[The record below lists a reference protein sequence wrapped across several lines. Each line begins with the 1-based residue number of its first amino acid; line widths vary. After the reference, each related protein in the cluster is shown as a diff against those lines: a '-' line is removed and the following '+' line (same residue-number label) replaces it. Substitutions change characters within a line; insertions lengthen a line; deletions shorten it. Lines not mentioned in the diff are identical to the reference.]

1 MNNYEYIV
9 ASLPVI
15 EPGSRLGSSSAANAI
30 IDDIREQLSNKD
42 NALVTMLLDGFNP
55 EKLNAGFYR
64 ACLGSGSRFLREYFL
79 FDLFL
84 RNTKVEYLNASLGR
98 PEGKDVLL
106 LEELEDYEFEQ
117 KEEIVEI
124 LSGTDIIGRE
134 KGLDMAIWEHVEEVT
149 TMDIFDMDAILGFIA
164 RLKII
169 DRWDKL
175 DPETGAELFR
185 RLIKE
190 IRATYD
196 NKNKYRNADKR

>member
-42 NALVTMLLDGFNP
+42 NALVTMLLDGFDP

-124 LSGTDIIGRE
+124 LSGSDIIGRE
-134 KGLDMAIWEHVEEVT
+134 KGLDMAIWKHVEEVT
-149 TMDIFDMDAILGFIA
+149 TMDVFDMDAILGFIA

-196 NKNKYRNADKR
+196 NKKQI

>member
-42 NALVTMLLDGFNP
+42 NALVTMLLDGFDP

-84 RNTKVEYLNASLGR
+84 RNTKVEYLNTSLGR

-149 TMDIFDMDAILGFIA
+149 TMDVFDMDAILGFIA

-175 DPETGAELFR
+175 DPGTGAELFR

-196 NKNKYRNADKR
+196 NKKQI

>member
-1 MNNYEYIV
+1 MMNNNYEYIV

-42 NALVTMLLDGFNP
+42 NALVTMLLDGFDP

-149 TMDIFDMDAILGFIA
+149 TMDVFDMDAILGFIA

-196 NKNKYRNADKR
+196 NKKQI

>member
-84 RNTKVEYLNASLGR
+84 RNTKVEFLNASLGR

-149 TMDIFDMDAILGFIA
+149 TMDVFDMDAILGFIA

-185 RLIKE
+185 RLIRE

-196 NKNKYRNADKR
+196 NKKQI

>member
-30 IDDIREQLSNKD
+30 TDDIREQLSNKD
-42 NALVTMLLDGFNP
+42 NALVTKLLDGFEP

-149 TMDIFDMDAILGFIA
+149 TMDVFDMDAILGFIA

-169 DRWDKL
+169 DRWDRL

-196 NKNKYRNADKR
+196 NKKQI

>member
-42 NALVTMLLDGFNP
+42 NALVTMLLDGFDP

-149 TMDIFDMDAILGFIA
+149 TMDVFDMDAILGFIA

-169 DRWDKL
+169 DRWEKL

-196 NKNKYRNADKR
+196 NKKQI

>member
-15 EPGSRLGSSSAANAI
+15 EPGSRLGTSSAANAI

-42 NALVTMLLDGFNP
+42 NALVTMLLDGFDP

-149 TMDIFDMDAILGFIA
+149 TMDVFDMDAILGFIA

-196 NKNKYRNADKR
+196 NKKQI

>member
-15 EPGSRLGSSSAANAI
+15 EPDSRLGSSSAANAI

-149 TMDIFDMDAILGFIA
+149 TMDVFDMDAILGFIA

-175 DPETGAELFR
+175 DPEMGAELFR

-196 NKNKYRNADKR
+196 NKKQI

>member
-42 NALVTMLLDGFNP
+42 NALVTMLLDGFDP

-106 LEELEDYEFEQ
+106 LEDLEDYEFEQ

-149 TMDIFDMDAILGFIA
+149 TMDVFDMDAILGFIA

-196 NKNKYRNADKR
+196 NKKQI

>member
-30 IDDIREQLSNKD
+30 TNDIREQLSNKD
-42 NALVTMLLDGFNP
+42 NALVTMLLDGFDP

-149 TMDIFDMDAILGFIA
+149 TMDVFDMDAILGFIA

-175 DPETGAELFR
+175 DPEAGAELFR

-196 NKNKYRNADKR
+196 NKKQI

>member
-30 IDDIREQLSNKD
+30 TNDIREQLSNKD
-42 NALVTMLLDGFNP
+42 NALVTMLLDGFDP

-149 TMDIFDMDAILGFIA
+149 TMDVFDMDAILGFIA

-175 DPETGAELFR
+175 DPETGTELFR

-196 NKNKYRNADKR
+196 NKKQI

>member
-42 NALVTMLLDGFNP
+42 NALVTMLLDGFDP

-149 TMDIFDMDAILGFIA
+149 TMDVFDMDAILGFIA

-190 IRATYD
+190 IRASYD
-196 NKNKYRNADKR
+196 NKKQI

>member
-15 EPGSRLGSSSAANAI
+15 ELGSRLGSSSAANAI

-42 NALVTMLLDGFNP
+42 NALVTMLLDGFDP

-149 TMDIFDMDAILGFIA
+149 TMDVFDMDAILGFIA

-196 NKNKYRNADKR
+196 NKKQI

>member
-42 NALVTMLLDGFNP
+42 NALVTMLLDGFDP

-149 TMDIFDMDAILGFIA
+149 TMDVFDMDAILGFIA

-175 DPETGAELFR
+175 DTETGAELFR

-196 NKNKYRNADKR
+196 NKKQI

>member
-42 NALVTMLLDGFNP
+42 NALVTMLLDGFDP

-64 ACLGSGSRFLREYFL
+64 ACLGNGSRFLREYFL

-149 TMDIFDMDAILGFIA
+149 TMDVFDMDAILGFIA

-196 NKNKYRNADKR
+196 NKKQI

>member
-30 IDDIREQLSNKD
+30 TNDIREQLSNKD
-42 NALVTMLLDGFNP
+42 NALVTMLLDGFDP

-98 PEGKDVLL
+98 PEGKDELL

-149 TMDIFDMDAILGFIA
+149 TMDVFDMDAILGFIA

-196 NKNKYRNADKR
+196 NKKQI

>member
-30 IDDIREQLSNKD
+30 IEDIREQLSNKD
-42 NALVTMLLDGFNP
+42 NALVTMLLDGFDP

-149 TMDIFDMDAILGFIA
+149 TMDVFDMDAILGFIA

-196 NKNKYRNADKR
+196 NKKQI

>member
-30 IDDIREQLSNKD
+30 TNDIREQLSNKD
-42 NALVTMLLDGFNP
+42 NALVTMLLDGFDP

-149 TMDIFDMDAILGFIA
+149 TMDVFDMDAILGLIA

-196 NKNKYRNADKR
+196 NKKQI

>member
-15 EPGSRLGSSSAANAI
+15 EPGSRLGFSSAANAI

-42 NALVTMLLDGFNP
+42 NALVTMLLDGFDP

-149 TMDIFDMDAILGFIA
+149 TMDVFDMDAILGFIA

-196 NKNKYRNADKR
+196 NKKQI

>member
-42 NALVTMLLDGFNP
+42 NALVTMLLDGFDP

-84 RNTKVEYLNASLGR
+84 RNTKVEHLNASLGR
-98 PEGKDVLL
+98 PEGQDVLL

-149 TMDIFDMDAILGFIA
+149 TMDVFDMDAILGFIA

-196 NKNKYRNADKR
+196 NKKQI

>member
-42 NALVTMLLDGFNP
+42 NALVTMLLDGFDP

-149 TMDIFDMDAILGFIA
+149 TMDVFDMDAILGVIA

-196 NKNKYRNADKR
+196 NKKQI

>member
-42 NALVTMLLDGFNP
+42 NALVTMLLDGFDP

-106 LEELEDYEFEQ
+106 LEDLEDYEFEQ

-134 KGLDMAIWEHVEEVT
+134 KGLDMVIWEHVEEVT
-149 TMDIFDMDAILGFIA
+149 TMDVFDMDAILGFIA

-196 NKNKYRNADKR
+196 NKKQI

>member
-9 ASLPVI
+9 ASLPII

-30 IDDIREQLSNKD
+30 TNDIREQLSNKD
-42 NALVTMLLDGFNP
+42 NALVTMLLDGFDP

-124 LSGTDIIGRE
+124 LSGSDIIGRE

-149 TMDIFDMDAILGFIA
+149 TMDVFDMDAILGFIA

-196 NKNKYRNADKR
+196 NKKQI

>member
-30 IDDIREQLSNKD
+30 TNDIRAQLSNKD
-42 NALVTMLLDGFNP
+42 NALVTMLLDGFDP

-149 TMDIFDMDAILGFIA
+149 TMDVFDMDAILGFIA

-196 NKNKYRNADKR
+196 NKKQI

>member
-42 NALVTMLLDGFNP
+42 NALVTMLLDGFDP

-98 PEGKDVLL
+98 PEGKDALL

-149 TMDIFDMDAILGFIA
+149 TMDVFDMDAILGFIA

-196 NKNKYRNADKR
+196 NKKQI

>member
-1 MNNYEYIV
+1 MTNYEYIV

-30 IDDIREQLSNKD
+30 TNDIREQLSNKD
-42 NALVTMLLDGFNP
+42 NALVTMLLDGFDP

-149 TMDIFDMDAILGFIA
+149 TMDVFDMDAILGFIA

-196 NKNKYRNADKR
+196 NKKQI

>member
-42 NALVTMLLDGFNP
+42 NALVTMLLDGFDP

-79 FDLFL
+79 FDLFM

-149 TMDIFDMDAILGFIA
+149 TMDVFDMDAILGFIA

-196 NKNKYRNADKR
+196 NKKQI

>member
-30 IDDIREQLSNKD
+30 TNDIREQLSNKD

-117 KEEIVEI
+117 KEEIVGI

-149 TMDIFDMDAILGFIA
+149 TMDVFDMDAILGFIA

-196 NKNKYRNADKR
+196 NKKQI

>member
-42 NALVTMLLDGFNP
+42 NALVTMLLDGFDP

-98 PEGKDVLL
+98 PERKDVLL

-149 TMDIFDMDAILGFIA
+149 TMDVFDMDAILGFIA

-196 NKNKYRNADKR
+196 NKKQI

>member
-30 IDDIREQLSNKD
+30 TNDIREQLSNKD
-42 NALVTMLLDGFNP
+42 NALVTMLLDGFDP

-134 KGLDMAIWEHVEEVT
+134 KGLDMANWEHVEEVT
-149 TMDIFDMDAILGFIA
+149 TMDVFDMDAILGFIA

-196 NKNKYRNADKR
+196 NKKQI

>member
-15 EPGSRLGSSSAANAI
+15 EPGSRLCSSSAANAI

-42 NALVTMLLDGFNP
+42 NALVTMLLDGFDP

-149 TMDIFDMDAILGFIA
+149 TMDVFDMDAILGFIA

-196 NKNKYRNADKR
+196 NKKQI

>member
-15 EPGSRLGSSSAANAI
+15 EPGSRLGSSSAANAL

-42 NALVTMLLDGFNP
+42 NALVTMLLDGFDP

-149 TMDIFDMDAILGFIA
+149 TMDVFDMDAILGFIA

-175 DPETGAELFR
+175 DPETGADLFR

-196 NKNKYRNADKR
+196 NKKQI

>member
-42 NALVTMLLDGFNP
+42 NALVTMLLDGFYP

-149 TMDIFDMDAILGFIA
+149 TMDVFDMDAILGFIA

-175 DPETGAELFR
+175 DPETGADLFR

-196 NKNKYRNADKR
+196 NKKQI

>member
-42 NALVTMLLDGFNP
+42 NALVTMLLDGFDP

-64 ACLGSGSRFLREYFL
+64 ARLGSGSRFLREYFL

-149 TMDIFDMDAILGFIA
+149 TMDVFDMDAILGFIA

-196 NKNKYRNADKR
+196 NKKQI

>member
-42 NALVTMLLDGFNP
+42 QALVTMLLDGFDP

-134 KGLDMAIWEHVEEVT
+134 KGLDMAIWKHVEEVT
-149 TMDIFDMDAILGFIA
+149 TMDVFDMDAILGFIA

-196 NKNKYRNADKR
+196 NKKQI

>member
-42 NALVTMLLDGFNP
+42 NALVTMLLDGFDP

-84 RNTKVEYLNASLGR
+84 RDTKVEYLNASLGR

-149 TMDIFDMDAILGFIA
+149 TMDVFDMDAILGFIA

-196 NKNKYRNADKR
+196 NKKQI

>member
-15 EPGSRLGSSSAANAI
+15 EPGSRLGSSSAANTI

-42 NALVTMLLDGFNP
+42 NALVTILLDGFDP

-149 TMDIFDMDAILGFIA
+149 TMDVFDMDAILGFIA

-196 NKNKYRNADKR
+196 NKKQI

>member
-30 IDDIREQLSNKD
+30 TNDIREQLSNKD
-42 NALVTMLLDGFNP
+42 NALVTMLLDGFDP

-149 TMDIFDMDAILGFIA
+149 TMDVFDMDAILGFIA

-175 DPETGAELFR
+175 DPETGADLFR

-196 NKNKYRNADKR
+196 NKKQI

>member
-9 ASLPVI
+9 ACLPVI
-15 EPGSRLGSSSAANAI
+15 EPGSRLGSSSAAKAI

-42 NALVTMLLDGFNP
+42 NAFVTMLLDGFDP

-64 ACLGSGSRFLREYFL
+64 ACLGSGNRFLREYFL

-98 PEGKDVLL
+98 PQGKDVLL

-149 TMDIFDMDAILGFIA
+149 AMDVFDMDAILGFIA

-196 NKNKYRNADKR
+196 NKKQI

>member
-42 NALVTMLLDGFNP
+42 NALVTMLLDGFDP

-106 LEELEDYEFEQ
+106 LEELEDYEYEQ

-149 TMDIFDMDAILGFIA
+149 TMDVFDMDAILGFIA

-196 NKNKYRNADKR
+196 NKKQI